1 MNITFLIGNG
11 FDINLG
17 LKTQYKD
24 FYPYYLEKNQEND
37 DLILNA
43 IRNNSYE
50 LWADLETALGNMLS
64 EISEDQIDHF
74 LDDKERIEGFLLDY
88 LTLQNKRF
96 RISDSSSLNKELA
109 NKIAVFYKEF
119 QAKWR
124 IEYESFLREVTE
136 EILFNFISF
145 NYTST
150 LDKIINSFTES
161 NSNLSLGT
169 HVGQNT
175 RYNDRFGKIIH
186 IHGDL
191 NKGIILGLNDQNQIN
206 NDQLKNNQ
214 QLNDYMIK
222 TRINEQYG
230 ALNQENAVKLIQNSR
245 YVCVYGMSIGDTDN
259 IWWVTIIDWL
269 LKDPA
274 NRLVLYTH
282 SDSQIQKS
290 IAKAVRIG
298 NKKKQKFLSKKSDI
312 EENIYQRINS
322 QIIVVPNPEIF
333 NFKSISIADEPSL
346 GKSVNDNADA

>member
-1 MNITFLIGNG
+1 MNITFLVGNG

-96 RISDSSSLNKELA
+96 QISDPSKLNKELVD
-109 NKIAVFYKEF
+109 KIAVFYKEF

-124 IEYESFLREVTE
+124 TEYESFLSQVPER
-136 EILFNFISF
+136 IHFNFISF

-150 LDKIINSFTES
+150 LDQIIRSFASS
-161 NSNLSLGT
+161 NNTQILGT
-169 HVGQNT
+169 HIAKNT
-175 RYNDRFGKIIH
+175 RYNDGFGKVIH

-191 NKGIILGLNDQNQIN
+191 NKGIILGLNDQSQIN

-230 ALNQENAVKLIQNSR
+230 ALNQENAIKLIQNSR

-269 LKDPA
+269 LKEPA

-290 IAKAVRIG
+290 IAKAIRTG

-312 EENIYQRINS
+312 EEDIYQRINS

-333 NFKSISIADEPSL
+333 NFKSISIADELSL